1 MDVYTNIHTYMAGYQ
16 DVSASTIAEAM
27 EILQGMKDA
36 IEARLLAID
45 AAIKEADDNL
55 AADKANK
62 LKYQIDIV
70 TLSNTADKEKS
81 NANTG
86 VCVCACVCVFVR
98 CCPYVCMRCAISLI

>member
-1 MDVYTNIHTYMAGYQ
+1 
-16 DVSASTIAEAM
+16 M

-86 VCVCACVCVFVR
+86 VCVCVCIYIYTHTHTLYVSQDTCIYYASQYTCVHYASQCVTR
-98 CCPYVCMRCAISLI
+98 